1 MPRLEVPF
9 VVPLPSEAQTAALPP
24 LGGPVLLFED
34 DGTPAGLVDQPQ
46 SPVEVRDR
54 IAAQEIVL
62 KARDDVAGI
71 MARIGARFYSL
82 VAPDRAP
89 IMRELTETD
98 WSEWIAAEVDAIEAK
113 IVDKRGPYTPSL
125 TFLPESEST
134 PEPEPVVA
142 PVPVEKPKPV
152 RKRPSP
158 RPRAPKPTEVKAS

>member
-24 LGGPVLLFED
+24 LGGQLLLFDD

-46 SPVEVRDR
+46 SPVQIRDR

-71 MARIGARFYSL
+71 MARIGAKFHSL
-82 VAPDRAP
+82 IAPDRAP
-89 IMRELTETD
+89 VMRDVSPEYDYRPET
-98 WSEWIAAEVDAIEAK
+98 IAAEVDAIEAK
-113 IVDKRGPYTPSL
+113 IVDKRGPFTPTL
-125 TFLPESEST
+125 TFLPESDAT
-134 PEPEPVVA
+134 PEPEPP
-142 PVPVEKPKPV
+142 PVPVEKPKPAP

-158 RPRAPKPTEVKAS
+158 RPRTPKTVEVKA